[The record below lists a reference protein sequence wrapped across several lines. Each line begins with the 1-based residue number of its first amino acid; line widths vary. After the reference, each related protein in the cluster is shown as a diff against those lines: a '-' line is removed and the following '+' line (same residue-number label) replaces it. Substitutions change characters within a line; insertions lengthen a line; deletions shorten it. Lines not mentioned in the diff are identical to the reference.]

1 MDFKK
6 IANDVLQSVGGKGNV
21 YSVTHCM
28 TRLRFKLKD
37 SSKPNKEQV
46 ETIDGVIQVVESGG
60 QYQVVIG
67 TSVGKVYKELESEL
81 SDSVTQGEVIA
92 EEEDKKVFDRF
103 TNMISGIFM
112 PVLPILAAS
121 GMLKGV
127 LAILITF
134 EWLNQEA
141 GTHLIF
147 NAISDAFFYFF
158 PILLGVS
165 SAKYFKLDQYL
176 GATIGA
182 AMVYPTI
189 ITASGNAAATSF
201 LGLNLNISNYSST
214 VFPVVVA
221 VFVASLLSKF
231 LEDKVTDAIIFLKPF
246 IILVVVPPTALLGI
260 GPVINWISQGL
271 ASGMVGLYEISPI
284 LTGLLI
290 GGPWI
295 LMVMFGLH
303 WAFIPIFIINITSQ
317 GHDPIM
323 GLLLANQFAMAGA
336 AFAVGVKTKDVKLK
350 GLSYSTGGTTLLGIS
365 EPTLYGVLLPLKRPL
380 IAAII
385 AGSLGA
391 ALAGAFSTAQF
402 AFGGSG
408 LLGIPLIIDP
418 STSGLDASFWAGIG
432 SQAIGLIAGFLIT
445 YFWGFDK
452 ETEEKVEAKI

>member
-1 MDFKK
+1 
-6 IANDVLQSVGGKGNV
+6 
-21 YSVTHCM
+21 
-28 TRLRFKLKD
+28 
-37 SSKPNKEQV
+37 
-46 ETIDGVIQVVESGG
+46 
-60 QYQVVIG
+60 
-67 TSVGKVYKELESEL
+67 
-81 SDSVTQGEVIA
+81 
-92 EEEDKKVFDRF
+92 
-103 TNMISGIFM
+103 
-112 PVLPILAAS
+112 
-121 GMLKGV
+121 
-127 LAILITF
+127 
-134 EWLNQEA
+134 
-141 GTHLIF
+141 
-147 NAISDAFFYFF
+147 
-158 PILLGVS
+158 
-165 SAKYFKLDQYL
+165 
-176 GATIGA
+176 
-182 AMVYPTI
+182 MVYPTI

-246 IILVVVPPTALLGI
+246 IILVVVTPIALLGI